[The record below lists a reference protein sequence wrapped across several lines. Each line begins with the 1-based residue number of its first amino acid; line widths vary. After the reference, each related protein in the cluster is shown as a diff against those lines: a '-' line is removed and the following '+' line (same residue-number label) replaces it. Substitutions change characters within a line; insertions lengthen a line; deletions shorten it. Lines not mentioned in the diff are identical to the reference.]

1 MLGAIVTLDIET
13 TGLDPKRDRI
23 IEIGAVRSENG
34 VETAVFQS
42 FVNPGIP
49 IPSFITDLTG
59 IRDELVADAP
69 TESEVITAFTDFVG
83 ESPVLAHNARFDL
96 AFLRAGGMLQPNL
109 VLDTIELATILMP
122 MAPRYGLGALAE
134 HLGIELIHAHRAL
147 EDARA
152 TSELYWKLWQR
163 ACALPEDVLKE
174 LCQNG
179 EGIHWPAVNVFLAA
193 LEANR
198 TDFYDE
204 SQVQRGIKPIAHK
217 NTDFSYDPSIIN
229 TLTDCL
235 RTRDHV
241 LLESGA
247 IHNVVESSLFAAI
260 EWIHDHGEP
269 VVLATR
275 DEDSLALLRLRTK
288 QLAEERNIS
297 WSELASPSDFLC
309 KSAWLAM
316 RSFPPLDVDEIQFRA
331 RVLVWLAQGGN
342 GNRRQLRLRGSI
354 EKSLWRRISGE
365 QRRCENEGEC
375 FWCKNQHQTKS
386 SQLIL
391 TTVSDW
397 WLRLNDQK
405 GPHPFQGPMILFE
418 VTQIEDA
425 LTEVETIRLDQNCI
439 VRTLRTIS
447 DPRVGL
453 IDKLL
458 KCGVSEKFSQIL
470 VSSLRT
476 VRLQAGE
483 LFDRFEKLSEGTD
496 SNWLS
501 LDLNYRT
508 QSKFQQVLTET
519 RQFCDQGDEVV
530 AALDRLSKGLAEK
543 QNISEIV
550 VFMRGL
556 RDEFYEVLQSL
567 QRGIVNNQGNVLCW
581 LERNNWTSKIQINCA
596 PIRPGRLLST
606 HLLQRDAAVILQDN
620 AISIG
625 DDGQF
630 WQERIPLP
638 GLRWQSIRSKDNDTK
653 NTLVYVPQ
661 DIPAPNERSAFQ
673 RAMERSLIHI
683 ASEHKGRTIA
693 LFTSYTHLRESAVR
707 LQPRLDLG
715 EIQVFQGNQI
725 DQFLEAERGLLLVN
739 WKEYQKLCLPV
750 GSCSITA
757 LVRLPF
763 DLPNLPL
770 VAVRSSEY
778 ENGFNDYS
786 VPIAISRML
795 RMIRKTQSIAKQ
807 ASAFVILDSRIVKKR
822 YGELFLGAL
831 PNVQLQYGESSS
843 VGTAVQQ
850 WLDQGD

>member
-69 TESEVITAFTDFVG
+69 RVSEVITEFADFVG
-83 ESPVLAHNARFDL
+83 KSPVLAHNASFDL
-96 AFLRAGGMLQPNL
+96 AFLRAGGMQQPNL
-109 VLDTIELATILMP
+109 VLDTIELANILIP
-122 MAPRYGLGALAE
+122 LAPRYGLGALAE
-134 HLGIELIHAHRAL
+134 HLGIELLHAHRAL

-152 TSELYWKLWQR
+152 TSELFWKLWQR
-163 ACALPEDVLKE
+163 ACVLPQDVLTE

-179 EGIHWPAVNVFLAA
+179 ESIHWPPVNVFQAA
-193 LEANR
+193 LEVNKSDLCDEYPVQREVKPTAR
-198 TDFYDE
+198 KKTDFAYD
-204 SQVQRGIKPIAHK
+204 A
-217 NTDFSYDPSIIN
+217 SIIHL
-229 TLTDCL
+229 LTDSF
-235 RTRDHV
+235 RTRDQV
-241 LLESGA
+241 LWESGA
-247 IHNVVESSLFAAI
+247 NHNVVESSLLAAM

-269 VVLATR
+269 VLLVTR
-275 DEDSLALLRLRTK
+275 DENSLAHLRLITE
-288 QLAEERNIS
+288 QLAEKRNIS

-309 KSAWLAM
+309 TSAWHAM
-316 RSFPPLDVDEIQFRA
+316 RSFPPLDVEEIRFRA
-331 RVLVWLAQGGN
+331 RILAWLAQGGK
-342 GNRRQLRLRGSI
+342 GNRKQLRLRGSI
-354 EKSLWRRISGE
+354 EESHWRRISGE
-365 QRRCENEGEC
+365 QCRCENGGEC
-375 FWCKNQHQTKS
+375 FWCNTQHQAKS
-386 SQLIL
+386 SRLIL

-397 WLRLNDQK
+397 WHRLNDQR
-405 GPHPFQGPMILFE
+405 GPLQFQGPMILFE
-418 VTQIEDA
+418 ATQIEDA
-425 LTEVETIRLDQNCI
+425 ITEVNTIRFELNSI

-447 DPRVGL
+447 DPKVGL
-453 IDKLL
+453 MDKLL
-458 KCGVSEKFSQIL
+458 KCGVSEEFSQIL

-483 LFDRFEKLSEGTD
+483 LFDRFVELWEGTD

-501 LDLNYRT
+501 LDSNYRA
-508 QSKFQQVLTET
+508 QSRFQRVLTET
-519 RQFCDQGDEVV
+519 RRFCDQGDEVV
-530 AALDRLSKGLAEK
+530 AAFDRLSKGLAEK
-543 QNISEIV
+543 QNITEIL

-556 RDEFYEVLQSL
+556 RDEFYRVLRSL
-567 QRGIVNNQGNVLCW
+567 RQALVNHEGKVLCW
-581 LERNNWTSKIQINCA
+581 LERNNWTSRIQINCA
-596 PIRPGRLLST
+596 PIRPGELLSPY
-606 HLLQRDAAVILQDN
+606 LIQSDAALVLQDN
-620 AISIG
+620 AVSIG
-625 DDGQF
+625 DDGKF
-630 WQERIPLP
+630 WQERLHLP
-638 GLRWQSIRSKDNDTK
+638 RLRWQSIRSKENETS
-653 NTLVYVPQ
+653 NSLVYVPQ
-661 DIPAPNERSAFQ
+661 DIPPPNERSAFQ

-683 ASEHKGRTIA
+683 ASEHEGRIIA
-693 LFTSYTHLRESAVR
+693 VFTSYTHLRESAVS

-715 EIQVFQGNQI
+715 EIQVFQGNQM

-739 WKEYQKLCLPV
+739 WREYQKLCLPV

-770 VAVRSSEY
+770 VAARSSEY
-778 ENGFNDYS
+778 EDSFNHYS

-795 RMIRKTQSIAKQ
+795 KVMRKTQSIAKG

-822 YGELFLGAL
+822 YGELFLDAL
-831 PNVQLQYGESSS
+831 PKVQLLYGESSS